1 MEILCF
7 CHLRWEFVY
16 QRPQH
21 LLSRFATK
29 GFVHFWEE
37 PRFEGID
44 SPKLVK
50 SPGTSGVRVLTPV
63 LPHGLKEQEILL
75 ALRHLL
81 DAYLVQSKV
90 LDFVVWYYT
99 PMALEFSDHLLPA
112 AVVYD
117 CMDEL
122 SAFQGASPRMLD
134 QERHL
139 FGKADVVF
147 AGGASLYMSKRPQ
160 HGNVH
165 LLASSIDHDHFT
177 AARREH
183 NDPPDQAHIPHPR
196 IGFYGVLDERLDR
209 ELLRDLAADH
219 PEWHFVL
226 VGPVVKIRDE
236 DLPRAANLHYLGQ
249 KSYADLPSYLA
260 NWDVAMLPFAR
271 NASTRFI
278 SPTKTPEYLAGG
290 KPVVSTPI
298 QDVIKPYG
306 EMSLVRIAANAK
318 EFAEAIT
325 QSLEP
330 QDTEWLVKVDGFL
343 ARNSWDKTFEAM
355 WKQIKRV
362 ALQGSA
368 ANSIRTTEKS
378 EKGGSGCLTI

>member
-21 LLSRFATK
+21 LLTRFATK
-29 GFVHFWEE
+29 GRVHFWEE
-37 PRFEGID
+37 PRPEDIQ
-44 SPKLVK
+44 SPKLVE
-50 SPGTSGVRVLTPV
+50 SVGTNGVRVLTPV
-63 LPHGLKEQEILL
+63 LPHGLNDQKILL

-81 DAYLVQSKV
+81 DAYLVRSNV
-90 LDFVVWYYT
+90 VDFVAWYYT

-122 SAFQGASPRMLD
+122 SAFQGASPRLLD
-134 QERHL
+134 QERRL
-139 FGKADVVF
+139 FAKADVVF
-147 AGGASLYMSKRPQ
+147 AGGASLYMSKCPQ

-165 LLASSIDHDHFT
+165 LFASSIDHDHFT
-177 AARREH
+177 AARRAQS
-183 NDPPDQAHIPHPR
+183 DPPDQAHIPHPR

-209 ELLRDLAADH
+209 DLLRDTAAAH
-219 PEWHFVL
+219 PEWHFIL
-226 VGPVVKIRDE
+226 LGPVVKIREE

-249 KSYADLPSYLA
+249 RSYAVLPSYLA
-260 NWDVAMLPFAR
+260 NWEVAMLPFAR

-298 QDVIKPYG
+298 HDVIKPYAERG
-306 EMSLVRIAANAK
+306 LVRIGANAE
-318 EFAEAIT
+318 EFAEAIVH
-325 QSLEP
+325 SLKP
-330 QDTEWLVKVDGFL
+330 LDREWLVKVDRFL
-343 ARNSWDKTFEAM
+343 AGTSWDKTFEAM
-355 WKQIKRV
+355 WEQIQRV
-362 ALQGSA
+362 IPQGSA
-368 ANSIRTTEKS
+368 GSTGTTEQR